1 MNHSFNVELAMKY
14 GIEEAIL
21 IENFAFWIKKNA
33 ANGVNYVNG
42 EYWTYNTAKAL
53 EELFP
58 YMNLKKIQRILV
70 RLEELKI
77 LKSDNFNKKAYDRT
91 KWYCIVDP
99 EIKNM
104 YCINFTENTEKKALD
119 KMSNEEN
126 HGLSTEECKPLD
138 KMSNGMFKNV
148 QPIPDINSDI
158 KIIDTTT
165 TTTTTVDN
173 KNNIDLKN
181 KTVKSSSSS
190 SKYEFLK
197 NYDISAGTKLNIC
210 RYITNLTEEKF
221 AYIYKQ
227 TRASYEAGEIN
238 SFEGVLY
245 KALKG
250 EWTFP
255 NRSADVSNTIEKDRK
270 YVRAQ
275 ADYWLS
281 YLQMGYSENQILH
294 NFLNSVHNCDEN
306 IVAEYKNKILNYF
319 KRGA

>member
-70 RLEELKI
+70 KLEELKI

-165 TTTTTVDN
+165 TVDN

-181 KTVKSSSSS
+181 KAVKSSSSS

-221 AYIYKQ
+221 ADIYKQ

-238 SFEGVLY
+238 SFEAVLY

-250 EWTFP
+250 EWTFV
-255 NRSADVSNTIEKDRK
+255 NRSADVSDTVEKDRK
-270 YVRAQ
+270 YVKAQ
-275 ADYWLS
+275 ANYWLS

-306 IVAEYKNKILNYF
+306 VVTEYKNKILNYF

>member
-70 RLEELKI
+70 KLEELKI

-104 YCINFTENTEKKALD
+104 YCINFTENTEKKPLD

-165 TTTTTVDN
+165 TVDN

-181 KTVKSSSSS
+181 KAMKSSSSS
-190 SKYEFLK
+190 SKYEFLR
-197 NYDISAGTKLNIC
+197 NFDISAGTKLNIC

-221 AYIYKQ
+221 ADIYKQ

-238 SFEGVLY
+238 SFEAVLY

>member
-70 RLEELKI
+70 KLEELKI

-165 TTTTTVDN
+165 TVDN

-181 KTVKSSSSS
+181 KAVKSSSSS
-190 SKYEFLK
+190 SKYEFLR

-221 AYIYKQ
+221 ADIYKQ

-238 SFEGVLY
+238 SFEAVLY

-250 EWTFP
+250 EWTFV
-255 NRSADVSNTIEKDRK
+255 NRSADVSDTVEKDRK
-270 YVRAQ
+270 YVKAQ
-275 ADYWLS
+275 ANYWLS

-306 IVAEYKNKILNYF
+306 IVTEYKNKILNYF

>member
-33 ANGVNYVNG
+33 ANGVNYVDG

-70 RLEELKI
+70 KLEELKI

-91 KWYCIVDP
+91 KWYCIIDP

-104 YCINFTENTEKKALD
+104 YQLNFVSTELRTEKKALD
-119 KMSNEEN
+119 KMSNEEKQE
-126 HGLSTEECKPLD
+126 LSTEECKPLD

-158 KIIDTTT
+158 KIIE
-165 TTTTTVDN
+165 TTTTVDN

-221 AYIYKQ
+221 ADIYKQ
-227 TRASYEAGEIN
+227 TKASYEAGEIN
-238 SFEGVLY
+238 SFEAVLY

-250 EWTFP
+250 EWTFV
-255 NRSADVSNTIEKDRK
+255 NRSADVSDTVEKDRK

-281 YLQMGYSENQILH
+281 YLQIGYSENQVLH
-294 NFLNSVHNCDEN
+294 NFLNAVHNCDEN

>member
-42 EYWTYNTAKAL
+42 EFWTYNTAKAL

-70 RLEELKI
+70 KLEELKI

-165 TTTTTVDN
+165 TVDN

-221 AYIYKQ
+221 ADIYKQ

-238 SFEGVLY
+238 SFEAVLY

-250 EWTFP
+250 EWTFV
-255 NRSADVSNTIEKDRK
+255 NRSANVSDTVEKDRK

-306 IVAEYKNKILNYF
+306 IVTEYKNKILNYF

>member
-33 ANGVNYVNG
+33 ANGVNYVDG

-70 RLEELKI
+70 KLEELKI

-91 KWYCIVDP
+91 KWYCIIDP

-104 YCINFTENTEKKALD
+104 YQLNFVSTELRTEKKALD

-126 HGLSTEECKPLD
+126 QELSTEECKPLD

-158 KIIDTTT
+158 KIIE
-165 TTTTTVDN
+165 TTTTVDN

-181 KTVKSSSSS
+181 KAMKSSSSS
-190 SKYEFLK
+190 SKYEFLR

-221 AYIYKQ
+221 ADIYKQ
-227 TRASYEAGEIN
+227 TKASYEAGEIN
-238 SFEGVLY
+238 SFEAVLY

-250 EWTFP
+250 EWTFV
-255 NRSADVSNTIEKDRK
+255 NRSADVSDTVEKDRK
-270 YVRAQ
+270 YVKAQ
-275 ADYWLS
+275 ANYWLS

-294 NFLNSVHNCDEN
+294 NFLNSVHNYDEN
-306 IVAEYKNKILNYF
+306 IVTEYKNKILNYF

>member
-33 ANGVNYVNG
+33 ANGVNYVDG

-70 RLEELKI
+70 KLEELKI

-91 KWYCIVDP
+91 KWYCIIDP

-104 YCINFTENTEKKALD
+104 YQLNFVSTELRTEKKALD

-126 HGLSTEECKPLD
+126 QELSTEECKPLD

-158 KIIDTTT
+158 KIIETTT
-165 TTTTTVDN
+165 TEIDN

-181 KTVKSSSSS
+181 KQ
-190 SKYEFLK
+190 
-197 NYDISAGTKLNIC
+197 N
-210 RYITNLTEEKF
+210 
-221 AYIYKQ
+221 
-227 TRASYEAGEIN
+227 
-238 SFEGVLY
+238 
-245 KALKG
+245 KAVVVV
-250 EWTFP
+250 P
-255 NRSADVSNTIEKDRK
+255 N
-270 YVRAQ
+270 
-275 ADYWLS
+275 
-281 YLQMGYSENQILH
+281 M
-294 NFLNSVHNCDEN
+294 NF
-306 IVAEYKNKILNYF
+306 
-319 KRGA
+319 

>member
-33 ANGVNYVNG
+33 ANGVNYVDG

-70 RLEELKI
+70 KLEELKI

-91 KWYCIVDP
+91 KWYCIIDP

-104 YCINFTENTEKKALD
+104 YQLNFVSTELRTEKKALD

-126 HGLSTEECKPLD
+126 QELSTEECKPLD

-158 KIIDTTT
+158 KIIE
-165 TTTTTVDN
+165 TTTTVDN

-181 KTVKSSSSS
+181 KAMKSSSSS
-190 SKYEFLK
+190 SKYEFLR

-221 AYIYKQ
+221 ADIYKQ
-227 TRASYEAGEIN
+227 TKASYEAGEIN
-238 SFEGVLY
+238 SFEAVLY

-250 EWTFP
+250 EWTFV
-255 NRSADVSNTIEKDRK
+255 NRSADVSDTVEKDRK

-281 YLQMGYSENQILH
+281 YLQIGYSENQVLH
-294 NFLNSVHNCDEN
+294 NFLNAVHNCDEN

>member
-70 RLEELKI
+70 KLEELKI

-91 KWYCIVDP
+91 KWYCIIDP

-104 YCINFTENTEKKALD
+104 YQLNFVSTELRTEKKALD

-126 HGLSTEECKPLD
+126 QELSTEECKPLD

-158 KIIDTTT
+158 KIIE
-165 TTTTTVDN
+165 TTTTVDN

-221 AYIYKQ
+221 ADIYKQ
-227 TRASYEAGEIN
+227 TKASYEAGEIN
-238 SFEGVLY
+238 SFEAVLY

-250 EWTFP
+250 EWTFV
-255 NRSADVSNTIEKDRK
+255 NRSADVSDTVEKDRK

-281 YLQMGYSENQILH
+281 YLQIGYSENQVLH
-294 NFLNSVHNCDEN
+294 NFLNAVHNCDEN